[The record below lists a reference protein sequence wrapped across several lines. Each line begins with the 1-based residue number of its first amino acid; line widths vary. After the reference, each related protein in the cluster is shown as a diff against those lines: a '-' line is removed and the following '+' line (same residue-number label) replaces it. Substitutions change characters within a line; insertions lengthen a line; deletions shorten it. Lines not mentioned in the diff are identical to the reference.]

1 MRSAALSL
9 GLAFLLLGPASP
21 AGARPRCARTVVF
34 TLPGV
39 TWGLVARER
48 PPELLEAMAQGA
60 AGSMSVRTNED
71 RTTLGSAFTTMGAG
85 ARADGDGKVRVP
97 LRFRPLVQKNLRIPQ
112 IEELNE
118 LARNA
123 GYNARPGALA
133 EALSGHGPVAAVGNG
148 DISPP
153 SSDLHRWVALAALD
167 PTGVIDRAALGTSL
181 FIGDALAPGG
191 LRTAPRTVARAVRR
205 VLVHPCATAII
216 DHGDL
221 MRAEVA
227 GGGRAEALRAA
238 DDLLGAVRNLLDE
251 ERDLLLIVTPTS
263 PSAAPSPHLGVAVA
277 VGPGFPAGALLSS
290 ASTRVPGIVKLE
302 DVAPSVLA
310 SRGIE
315 RPTSMLGR
323 TFQPEEGISDRL
335 DAAAALDRES
345 VFAYESQPALV
356 SWFIVAQVLVYAAAA
371 WSLRHRR
378 KPGRRAARALE
389 AGVLAA
395 ALFPLATYLATPLD
409 AHSLG
414 MAGMVGALAAIDITV
429 VGILL
434 VLRLTPLDRLLV
446 GGLAFLALI
455 AGDLAVGGSLQLN
468 ALFGNYPLVGGRF
481 AGLGNTGFALF
492 AAAALVCGG
501 LIVQRG
507 KSLTGRPS
515 RSGVVAAAVL
525 FAAAVVVDGAPQLGA
540 DVGGVVALAPAAGL
554 TYVLLT
560 GRRPSPR
567 LIAAIVTGSVAVL
580 ALFAWTDLARPEGER
595 THLGRLLEAVAE
607 RGAEPVIDAV
617 ARKLAS
623 NLEIF
628 RLSPWSWVAPIVIVA
643 VVLLVLRWHEL
654 AQAMASL
661 RAALLGALVL
671 GVLGAVVND
680 SGIVV
685 PALVLV
691 WVLPP
696 VVLAALELNS
706 RVVVNGHTAAVND
719 HSAD

>member
-1 MRSAALSL
+1 MS
-9 GLAFLLLGPASP
+9 
-21 AGARPRCARTVVF
+21 
-34 TLPGV
+34 
-39 TWGLVARER
+39 
-48 PPELLEAMAQGA
+48 QGA
-60 AGSMSVRTNED
+60 AGSMSVRTNDD
-71 RTTLGSAFTTMGAG
+71 RTTLGSAFTTLGAG
-85 ARADGDGKVRVP
+85 ARADGDGEVQAP
-97 LRFRPLVQKNLRIPQ
+97 LRPGSPIRRVVRIPQ
-112 IEELNE
+112 IQELSR
-118 LARNA
+118 LARAA
-123 GYNARPGALA
+123 GYGARPGALG
-133 EALSGHGPVAAVGNG
+133 EALSGHGPVAAIGNG
-148 DISPP
+148 DLFPPGSISAPE
-153 SSDLHRWVALAALD
+153 SRHRWVALAAMD
-167 PTGVIDRAALGTSL
+167 EAGIIDRAALGPSL
-181 FIGDALAPGG
+181 LTPDPTAPGG
-191 LRTAPRTVARAVRR
+191 VRTNPREVALAAEEI
-205 VLVHPCATAII
+205 LVHPCTTAII

-227 GGGRAEALRAA
+227 GGERVPALRAA
-238 DDLLGAVRNLLDE
+238 DDLLGVLREILDK

-277 VGPGFPAGALLSS
+277 VGPGFPAGSWLSS
-290 ASTRVPGIVKLE
+290 ASTRMPGIVTLV
-302 DVAPSVLA
+302 DVAPTVLA
-310 SRGIE
+310 TRGIE
-315 RPTSMLGR
+315 RPLSMLGR
-323 TFQPEEGISDRL
+323 TFQPEEGMSDRL
-335 DAAAALDRES
+335 AAAATLDQES

-409 AHSLG
+409 AHALG

-434 VLRLTPLDRLLV
+434 VLPLTPLDRLLV
-446 GGLAFLALI
+446 GGLTFLALI
-455 AGDLAVGGSLQLN
+455 AGDLALGGSLQLN

-507 KSLTGRPS
+507 KPS
-515 RSGVVAAAVL
+515 TEPAKWGGLGAAAAL

-560 GRRPSPR
+560 GRRPGPR
-567 LIAAIVTGSVAVL
+567 VIAAIVAGSVAVL

-595 THLGRLLEAVAE
+595 THLGRLLEAVGE

-628 RLSPWSWVAPIVIVA
+628 RLSPWSWVAPIVIAAVA
-643 VVLLVLRWHEL
+643 LIVLRWQEL
-654 AQAMASL
+654 SELMPSL

-671 GVLGAVVND
+671 GALGAAVND

-706 RVVVNGHTAAVND
+706 RVVVNGHTAALND